1 MGITAMD
8 RDARMLSLNKPLKEL
23 AQLNK
28 CLSKYGTRFEITR
41 QKQGIYS
48 ENITPDCTVVIL
60 EGLIS
65 LKRKESILVGIGR
78 APFIMG
84 LANGVMPTE
93 VQYDIFTEGAC
104 SGYYLSSSKTIEIIE
119 ECQLWR
125 EAFYWLTW
133 LNRFYELR
141 DRQLIGNNSYEQIR
155 ATLLVMNEWEE
166 ELRSR
171 IGVMNY
177 IHQRTRISRSVVA
190 EVLAALRKG
199 GYIEMKK
206 GKLVAV
212 NRLPYEY

>member
-1 MGITAMD
+1 
-8 RDARMLSLNKPLKEL
+8 MLSLDKPLKEFAL
-23 AQLNK
+23 LNK
-28 CLSKYGTRFEITR
+28 CLSKYGTRFEIPR
-41 QKQGIYS
+41 QKECLFS
-48 ENITPDCTVVIL
+48 ENIAHDNTIVIQ

-65 LKRKESILVGIGR
+65 LRRQEQVLVGIGQ
-78 APFIMG
+78 APVILG
-84 LANGVMPTE
+84 LDNGVMKNE

-104 SGYYLSSSKTIEIIE
+104 SGYYLPSTKTVEVIE

-125 EAFYWLTW
+125 EACYWITW
-133 LNRFYELR
+133 LNRFLELR

-155 ATLLVMNEWEE
+155 STLITMNEWEE
-166 ELRSR
+166 ALRSR

-199 GYIEMKK
+199 GYIEMNK
-206 GKLVAV
+206 GKLVKI